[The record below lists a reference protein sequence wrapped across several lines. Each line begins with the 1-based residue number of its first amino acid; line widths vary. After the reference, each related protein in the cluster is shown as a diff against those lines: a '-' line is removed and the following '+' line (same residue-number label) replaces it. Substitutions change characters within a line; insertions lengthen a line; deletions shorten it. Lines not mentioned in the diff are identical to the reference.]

1 MCGYGIVVGGRMTSD
16 EPTPQNEDS
25 GLVRKL
31 KYRVN
36 TEFYEP
42 GLIHSET
49 AVVKHGPR
57 AYKTVSLLTYG
68 DPQTGRV
75 SSRTFRVQ
83 TWNAH
88 QYEGGYDFSRTANSW
103 SCSDD
108 EMAVIQAF
116 LNQEFAE
123 PGEYLI
129 MRADSSP
136 AELLQHVGDGD
147 LSTADVRSVMEQLS
161 GNPSLADAIART
173 ADAEVISG
181 ALTRATQS
189 RGLERLCQA
198 VDNPA
203 STEPHIQKVLQEE
216 WWVFG
221 GKYVSATVRRSFT
234 VLDQFDIALIRA
246 DNSLHLVEIKQANI
260 PKLVVP
266 DHNHWIVG
274 DDVHKAV
281 SQAMNYLRSLDEQRS
296 QIFADFS
303 IDCRR
308 ASATIVLGH
317 PRYVKANPTE
327 VQLSDA
333 IRTYNSH
340 LARIEV
346 ITYRELIQT
355 AERFLQLGR
364 EQVQT
369 EPDTHEAS
377 HNSSTRGSWD
387 LMPLPAID
395 TATDPWCDDEPPF

>member
-1 MCGYGIVVGGRMTSD
+1 MGGIVTSS
-16 EPTPQNEDS
+16 EPTPRNEDP

-31 KYRVN
+31 KYRAHA
-36 TEFYEP
+36 EFHEP
-42 GLIHSET
+42 GLINTET
-49 AVVKHGPR
+49 VVVKHGPR

-68 DPQTGRV
+68 DPETGRV

-88 QYEGGYDFSRTANSW
+88 QFEGGYDFSRAANSW
-103 SCSDD
+103 SCNDD

-116 LNQEFAE
+116 LNEEFAE
-123 PGEYLI
+123 PGEYLLL
-129 MRADSSP
+129 RADSGP
-136 AELLQHVGDGD
+136 AEVLQHLAEHD
-147 LSTADVRSVMEQLS
+147 LSAIDMQSIVEKLS
-161 GNPSLADAIART
+161 RNPSLVDALSRT
-173 ADAEVISG
+173 ADADVISG
-181 ALTRATQS
+181 NLVRATQS
-189 RGLERLCQA
+189 SGLERLRQ
-198 VDNPA
+198 VVENPA
-203 STEPHIQKVLQEE
+203 SLEPHIQRILQEE

-260 PKLVVP
+260 PKLIVA
-266 DHNHWIVG
+266 DHSHWIVG

-296 QIFADFS
+296 QILADFG

-317 PRYVKANPTE
+317 PRYVKANPTAA
-327 VQLSDA
+327 QLSEA

-346 ITYRELIQT
+346 ITYDELIQT

-364 EQVQT
+364 ERVQPR
-369 EPDTHEAS
+369 PDTGGADA
-377 HNSSTRGSWD
+377 SSTF
-387 LMPLPAID
+387 
-395 TATDPWCDDEPPF
+395 DPWASPPSLTIETPVDQLDDEPPF